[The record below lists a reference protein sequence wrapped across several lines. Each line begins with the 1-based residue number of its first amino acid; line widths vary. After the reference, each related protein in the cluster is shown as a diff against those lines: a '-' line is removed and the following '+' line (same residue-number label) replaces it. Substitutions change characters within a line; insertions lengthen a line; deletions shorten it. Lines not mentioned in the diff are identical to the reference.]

1 MTVALSL
8 LAVAAVVAGR
18 LHVLLQILQ
27 QEHYENARLYR
38 WVRRDLR
45 RLAPLVAA
53 AVLAGGVLADRLGV
67 IAAAA
72 ALAAA
77 VRVRGADVAARPGQA
92 AGVHRPREAAVRA
105 SAW

>member
-18 LHVLLQILQ
+18 LHVLLHVFQ

-53 AVLAGGVLADRLGV
+53 AVLAGG
-67 IAAAA
+67 
-72 ALAAA
+72 
-77 VRVRGADVAARPGQA
+77 AARRLARAWSRRPPPW
-92 AGVHRPREAAVRA
+92 RPRSRTRC
-105 SAW
+105 